1 MVKMFGD
8 GQMDLHGTT
17 VTGDPES
24 QKIPIKIRIMY
35 FLITMVV
42 GMIKIRILKENLFA
56 NVMQFKKCTQT
67 SLKGSRQKKTCIICN
82 IALIRET
89 TYPPSLIMT

>member
-17 VTGDPES
+17 VSGDLES
-24 QKIPIKIRIMY
+24 QKIPIKIRIM
-35 FLITMVV
+35 FCLITMVL
-42 GMIKIRILKENLFA
+42 GMIKIRILKENLFV

-67 SLKGSRQKKTCIICN
+67 SFKGSLQKKICIFCDF
-82 IALIRET
+82 ALIRET
-89 TYPPSLIMT
+89 TYPPSLIRT